1 MTASSDV
8 SRLHIAVGHATD
20 ESGATG
26 LTVVRGVDGPMR
38 AGVARFGRATGSRE
52 LLAASPDHL
61 VDGRVDAI
69 VLTGGS
75 AFGLDAV
82 AGVMEWMEQHGRG
95 FPVGGGVVPIVPAA
109 VLFDLAPLGRFD
121 ARPTPAMA
129 RQACEA
135 ASGVVEEGSVGA
147 GTGATVGK
155 LLGPGRCMK
164 GGFGCAT
171 LATADGDVIVG
182 ALAVVNALGDVLD
195 AHGEIIAGARDEA
208 GGFADSSAVLQ
219 GAGRGVRAFA
229 DASLRNTTL
238 IVVACSAALDAAS
251 LGHVANAAGAG
262 LYRRIAPAGTSLDGD
277 LIFAV
282 SPAEGEPPSIDPMV
296 IESLAAAAVEQAIER
311 AVRTARGR
319 DGIPGL
325 ADRHGH

>member
-1 MTASSDV
+1 MQ
-8 SRLHIAVGHATD
+8 
-20 ESGATG
+20 
-26 LTVVRGVDGPMR
+26 
-38 AGVARFGRATGSRE
+38 
-52 LLAASPDHL
+52 
-61 VDGRVDAI
+61 
-69 VLTGGS
+69 
-75 AFGLDAV
+75 
-82 AGVMEWMEQHGRG
+82 WMEEHGRG

-129 RQACEA
+129 REACES

-155 LLGPGRCMK
+155 LLGPDRCMK

-171 LATADGDVIVG
+171 LATADGDLIVG
-182 ALAVVNALGDVLD
+182 AMAAVNALGDVLD
-195 AHGEIIAGARDEA
+195 ARGEIIAGARDGA
-208 GGFADSSAVLQ
+208 GGFADSSGVMR
-219 GAGRGVRAFA
+219 GAGRGARGFA

-238 IVVACSAALDAAS
+238 VVVACSAALDAAS
-251 LGHVANAAGAG
+251 LSHLANAAGAG

-282 SPAEGEPPSIDPMV
+282 SPAEGEPPSADAMV
-296 IESLAAAAVEQAIER
+296 IESLGVAVVEQAIER

-325 ADRHGH
+325 ADPHGH